1 MEKLKIELKKCDFV
15 RFTFSDIHGI
25 HRGRIAPQKSVDKY
39 LEEGIGTFGGLLN
52 IHKII
57 TSLYFI
63 LFQ

>member
-39 LEEGIGTFGGLLN
+39 LEEGIGTFGG
-52 IHKII
+52 
-57 TSLYFI
+57 T
-63 LFQ
+63 